1 MSEVEA
7 GASRKNRTIFLVILA
22 LFVLAWIGTTIFG
35 FFIVDNVR
43 EAADRTDTDM
53 RALAW
58 ASIVYACNNDGRF
71 PSDDDELLSVDP
83 LPESIA
89 CLPSTEGAWP
99 TNREAALGGASS
111 PDMALSLSR
120 IVVHYSSDGTLP
132 PAVDNNGLPTRLGT
146 QDEIREWLA
155 AFDEEKSAFAK

>member
-58 ASIVYACNNDGRF
+58 ASIIYACNNDGRF

-89 CLPSTEGAWP
+89 GPGCGK
-99 TNREAALGGASS
+99 GSS
-111 PDMALSLSR
+111 
-120 IVVHYSSDGTLP
+120 
-132 PAVDNNGLPTRLGT
+132 
-146 QDEIREWLA
+146 
-155 AFDEEKSAFAK
+155 SAFAIPVTGLTGKRNWWW